1 MTNNLYFAV
10 NAVAKHTYD
19 VFADSRF
26 KFDVFASDVSA
37 ADVDVFDIYEHI
49 SLTDSRFCIWQRF

>member
-10 NAVAKHTYD
+10 NAVTKRTFD

-26 KFDVFASDVSA
+26 KFDTFASGVSA
-37 ADVDVFDIYEHI
+37 ADNGVFDIHEHI
-49 SLTDSRFCIWQRF
+49 SLTDSRFCIWQGF